1 MDQGM
6 AVTQNM
12 SAPLCVSS
20 AGLWLR
26 ARLLTTQLSS
36 LSPFPKVL
44 AGEGFSS
51 CSVVTCTVHRTLRV
65 AWIPA
70 VVPV

>member
-20 AGLWLR
+20 AGSWLH
-26 ARLLTTQLSS
+26 ARLLTIQLSS
-36 LSPFPKVL
+36 FGPLSKVP
-44 AGEGFSS
+44 AGEWFSS
-51 CSVVTCTVHRTLRV
+51 CPVVTCRVHRILCV
-65 AWIPA
+65 AWMPA